1 MEKPYIIHTKP
12 IGTEVWFF
20 DPDLTSECPV
30 QKSLVLGSFIHKTEG
45 EVFYFLLEKQI
56 PSYAVYETEDEAR
69 KMRDV
74 FMLYREELLKA
85 NEENKKRFDE
95 LRKGNLFPTF
105 TVDNLEEVKEQMYK
119 ETYGDKDDES
129 ARSANDA

>member
-1 MEKPYIIHTKP
+1 MKKPYIIHTMP

-30 QKSLVLGSFIHKTEG
+30 QKSMVLGSFVHKTEG
-45 EVFYFLLEKQI
+45 EIFYFLLDKQI
-56 PSYAVYETEDEAR
+56 PSYAVYETEQRAKE
-69 KMRDV
+69 MRDV

-95 LRKGNLFPTF
+95 LRKGTLFPTF
-105 TVDNLEEVKEQMYK
+105 TTDNLEEVKEQMYK
-119 ETYGDKDDES
+119 ET
-129 ARSANDA
+129 